1 MNIAKILF
9 WNVDTQVDFIEPEGK
24 LYVPGAE
31 KLKPVLDEITQLAA
45 DKNIR
50 VVNTCD
56 YHYINSHE
64 LSATPDFRSSFP
76 EHCIAGTSG
85 AEFINETK
93 PFLPVIIEWDT
104 QLAIFAEFDDPVKYR
119 NITIQKD
126 DFDVFVGN
134 PYTDKILEILN
145 PEKIFVYG
153 VATNVCVDKAV
164 KGLTDKG
171 FKVYVIEDAIKEL
184 PQLPLPFD
192 QWKSWGVELIPFKE
206 LKDLLG

>member
-31 KLKPVLDEITQLAA
+31 KLKPVLAEITQLAA

-64 LSATPDFRSSFP
+64 LSATPDFQSSFP

-85 AEFINETK
+85 AEFITETK
-93 PFLPVIIEWDT
+93 PTLPVIIEWDT

-126 DFDVFVGN
+126 DFDVFIGN

-145 PEKIFVYG
+145 PEIIFVYG
-153 VATNVCVDKAV
+153 VAANVCVDKAV
-164 KGLTDKG
+164 KGLADKG
-171 FKVYVIEDAIKEL
+171 FNVYVIEDAIKEL

-192 QWKSWGVELIPFKE
+192 QWKSWGVKLIPFKE